1 MSFLIVLAALVFLML
16 AAYRGYSVILFAPV
30 AALGAVLLTDPGAV
44 APVFSGIFMDKMVGF
59 IKLYFPVFLLGA
71 VFGKLIELSGFS
83 EAIVVAAIKYIGRTR
98 ANAVIVLV
106 CALLT
111 YGGVSLFVVVFAVY
125 PFAAELY
132 RQSNI
137 PKRLMPGAIA
147 LGAFSFTMDTLPG
160 TPQIQNIIPTT
171 FFKTTGWAA
180 PWLGVVGSVAT
191 LAAGLAFLEWR
202 RRSAMATGE
211 GYDGAAAS
219 APAAAGG
226 VPPAGAAPA
235 AAASAAGSVPPASA
249 SSAAASS
256 ASAATARASLPHPL
270 LSVAPLVL
278 VGVANFVLT
287 KLIPGWYGDQYAL
300 TADALPGLHAPVTL
314 PIKSVIGIWAVEGAL
329 LLGIVLTVATAF
341 GRIRTSFADGTKAA
355 VGGALLAAM
364 NTASE
369 YGFGGVIAALPGFLS
384 VSQALRSVPDPLV
397 NAAVSV
403 TALAGITGSA
413 SGGMSIA
420 LAAMAEQFIKAAEAA
435 HIPLEVMHRV
445 VAMASG
451 GMDTLPH
458 NGAVITLLAVTGLT
472 HRQSYRDI
480 FGITVIKTLAVFFV
494 IAVYY
499 LTGLV

>member
-1 MSFLIVLAALVFLML
+1 MSFLIVLAALAFLML
-16 AAYRGYSVILFAPV
+16 AAYRGYSVILFAPL

-44 APVFSGIFMDKMVGF
+44 APVFSGIFMEKLVGF
-59 IKLYFPVFLLGA
+59 VKLYFPVFLLGA
-71 VFGKLIELSGFS
+71 VFGKLIEISGFS
-83 EAIVVAAIKYIGRTR
+83 ESIVVAAIRYIGRTR

-180 PWLGVVGSVAT
+180 PVLGVIGSIVV
-191 LAAGLAFLEWR
+191 LAAGLAYLEWR
-202 RRSAMATGE
+202 RRTVMATGE
-211 GYDGAAAS
+211 GYGGSVAQAPDQDQDQQAAART
-219 APAAAGG
+219 G
-226 VPPAGAAPA
+226 
-235 AAASAAGSVPPASA
+235 
-249 SSAAASS
+249 
-256 ASAATARASLPHPL
+256 LPHPL

-278 VGVANFVLT
+278 VGVVNFALT
-287 KLIPGWYGDQYAL
+287 KMIPQWYGDSYAL
-300 TADALPGLHAPVTL
+300 TAAALPGLHDTINL
-314 PIKSVIGIWAVEGAL
+314 PIKAVIGIWAVEGAL
-329 LLGIVLTVATAF
+329 LLGIVFVVVTAF
-341 GRIRTSFADGTKAA
+341 GRVRAAFAEGTKAA

-369 YGFGGVIAALPGFLS
+369 YGFGGVIAALPGFLA
-384 VSQALRSVPDPLV
+384 VSSALKSVPDPLV

-403 TALAGITGSA
+403 TTLAGITGSA

-420 LAAMAEQFIKAAEAA
+420 LAAMSDQFIRAAEAA
-435 HIPLEVMHRV
+435 QIPLEVMHRV
-445 VAMASG
+445 VSMASG

-472 HRQSYRDI
+472 HKQSYGEI
-480 FGITVIKTLAVFFV
+480 FGITVIKTLAVFVV
-494 IAVYY
+494 IGVYY

>member
-1 MSFLIVLAALVFLML
+1 MSFVIVLAALAFLML
-16 AAYRGYSVILFAPV
+16 AAYRGYSVILFAPI

-44 APVFSGIFMDKMVGF
+44 APVFSGIFMEKLVGF
-59 IKLYFPVFLLGA
+59 VKLYFPVFLLGA
-71 VFGKLIELSGFS
+71 VFGKLIEISGFS
-83 EAIVVAAIKYIGRTR
+83 ESIVVAAIRYIGRTR

-180 PWLGVVGSVAT
+180 PWLGVIGSVAMLT
-191 LAAGLAFLEWR
+191 VGLIYLEWR
-202 RRSAMATGE
+202 RRTVMATGE
-211 GYDGAAAS
+211 GY
-219 APAAAGG
+219 GG
-226 VPPAGAAPA
+226 
-235 AAASAAGSVPPASA
+235 SAAEANADNQPKAPRSG
-249 SSAAASS
+249 
-256 ASAATARASLPHPL
+256 LPHPL
-270 LSVAPLVL
+270 LSIAPLVL
-278 VGVANFVLT
+278 VGVVNFALT
-287 KLIPGWYGDQYAL
+287 KMIPQWYGDNYAL
-300 TADALPGLHAPVTL
+300 TADALPGLHSAINL
-314 PIKSVIGIWAVEGAL
+314 PIKGVIGIWAVEGAL
-329 LLGIVLTVATAF
+329 LLGIVFVVVTAF
-341 GRIRTSFADGTKAA
+341 GRVRAAFAEGTKAA

-369 YGFGGVIAALPGFLS
+369 YGFGGVIAALPGFLA
-384 VSQALRSVPDPLV
+384 VSSALKSVPDPLI

-403 TALAGITGSA
+403 TTLAGITGSA

-420 LAAMAEQFIKAAEAA
+420 LAAMSDQFIRAAESAQ
-435 HIPLEVMHRV
+435 IPLEVLHRV
-445 VAMASG
+445 VSMASG

-472 HRQSYRDI
+472 HKQSYGEI
-480 FGITVIKTLAVFFV
+480 FGITVIKTLAVFLV

>member
-1 MSFLIVLAALVFLML
+1 MSFLIVLAALAFLML
-16 AAYRGYSVILFAPV
+16 AAYRGYSVILFAPI

-44 APVFSGIFMDKMVGF
+44 APVFSGIFMEKLVGF
-59 IKLYFPVFLLGA
+59 VKLYFPVFLLGA
-71 VFGKLIELSGFS
+71 VFGKLIEISGFS
-83 EAIVVAAIKYIGRTR
+83 ESIVVAAIRYIGRTR

-180 PWLGVVGSVAT
+180 PWLGVIGSVAMLT
-191 LAAGLAFLEWR
+191 AGLIYLEWR
-202 RRSAMATGE
+202 RRTVMATGE
-211 GYDGAAAS
+211 GY
-219 APAAAGG
+219 GG
-226 VPPAGAAPA
+226 
-235 AAASAAGSVPPASA
+235 SAAEANAENQPKAPRSG
-249 SSAAASS
+249 
-256 ASAATARASLPHPL
+256 LPHPL
-270 LSVAPLVL
+270 LSIAPLVL
-278 VGVANFVLT
+278 VGVVNYALT
-287 KLIPGWYGDQYAL
+287 KMIPHWYGDNYAL
-300 TADALPGLHAPVTL
+300 TADALPGLHSAINL
-314 PIKSVIGIWAVEGAL
+314 PIKGVIGIWAVEGAL
-329 LLGIVLTVATAF
+329 LLGIVFVVVTAF
-341 GRIRTSFADGTKAA
+341 GRVRAAFAEGTKAA

-369 YGFGGVIAALPGFLS
+369 YGFGGVIAALPGFLA
-384 VSQALRSVPDPLV
+384 VSGALKSVPDPLI

-403 TALAGITGSA
+403 TTLAGITGSA

-420 LAAMAEQFIKAAEAA
+420 LAAMSDQFIRAAESAQ
-435 HIPLEVMHRV
+435 IPLEVLHRV
-445 VAMASG
+445 VSMASG

-472 HRQSYRDI
+472 HKQSYGEI

>member
-1 MSFLIVLAALVFLML
+1 MSFLIVLAALAFLML

-83 EAIVVAAIKYIGRTR
+83 ESIVVAAIKYIGRTR

-132 RQSNI
+132 KQSNI

-180 PWLGVVGSVAT
+180 PWLGVIGSIVT

-202 RRSAMATGE
+202 RRAAMATGE
-211 GYDGAAAS
+211 GYEAATPTATT
-219 APAAAGG
+219 AVPVAAAG
-226 VPPAGAAPA
+226 A
-235 AAASAAGSVPPASA
+235 AAASAA
-249 SSAAASS
+249 
-256 ASAATARASLPHPL
+256 ASAATTAVPTPAVGAGANSGAAARAGLPHPL

-287 KLIPGWYGDQYAL
+287 KLIPGWYGDNYAL

-314 PIKSVIGIWAVEGAL
+314 TVKSVTGIWAVEGAL
-329 LLGIVLTVATAF
+329 LLGILLTIATAF
-341 GRIRTSFADGTKAA
+341 QRIRLTFADGTKAA

-384 VSQALRSVPDPLV
+384 VSEALRSVPNPLV

-403 TALAGITGSA
+403 TALASPA
-413 SGGMSIA
+413 
-420 LAAMAEQFIKAAEAA
+420 
-435 HIPLEVMHRV
+435 PPRV
-445 VAMASG
+445 A
-451 GMDTLPH
+451 
-458 NGAVITLLAVTGLT
+458 
-472 HRQSYRDI
+472 
-480 FGITVIKTLAVFFV
+480 
-494 IAVYY
+494 
-499 LTGLV
+499 

>member
-83 EAIVVAAIKYIGRTR
+83 ESIVVAAIKYIGRSR
-98 ANAVIVLV
+98 ANAVIVTV

-147 LGAFSFTMDTLPG
+147 LGAFSFTMDSLPG

-180 PWLGVVGSVAT
+180 PWLGTIGSLFIIVVGLT
-191 LAAGLAFLEWR
+191 FLEWR
-202 RRSAMATGE
+202 RRAAMATGE
-211 GYDGAAAS
+211 GYGAS
-219 APAAAGG
+219 ADRDKP
-226 VPPAGAAPA
+226 
-235 AAASAAGSVPPASA
+235 SAETVG
-249 SSAAASS
+249 
-256 ASAATARASLPHPL
+256 LPHPL
-270 LSVAPLVL
+270 LSLAPLVL
-278 VGVANFVLT
+278 VGVANFTLT
-287 KLIPGWYGDQYAL
+287 KLIPGWYGESYAL

-314 PIKSVIGIWAVEGAL
+314 PIKAVVGIWAVEGAL
-329 LLGIVLTVATAF
+329 LLGILLVVATAF
-341 GRIRTSFADGTKAA
+341 GRVRATFADGTKAA

-369 YGFGGVIAALPGFLS
+369 YGFGGVIASLPGFLM
-384 VSQALRSVPDPLV
+384 VSDALRSVPNPLV

-403 TALAGITGSA
+403 SSLAGITGSA

-420 LAAMAEQFIKAAEAA
+420 LAAMSDVFIKGAQAAN
-435 HIPLEVMHRV
+435 IPLEVLHRV

-472 HRQSYRDI
+472 HRESYKEI
-480 FGITVIKTLAVFFV
+480 FAITLIKTTAVFFV